1 METRTVN
8 VHSCP
13 NTNVFCISQDLKE
26 VKIYLGDNSVFED
39 FTASIGD
46 LMMANW
52 VYWQRVNWASKRI
65 FATKKSTI
73 DAVKCSNTIQLSP
86 F

>member
-1 METRTVN
+1 LETRTVN

-46 LMMANW
+46 LMMAN
-52 VYWQRVNWASKRI
+52 
-65 FATKKSTI
+65 
-73 DAVKCSNTIQLSP
+73 
-86 F
+86 